1 MAMILRHP
9 TPRDGLVR
17 LVLVNAIAGSVMGVI
32 FAAALVLVDAQG
44 IGTLIRSS
52 DSGVLAF
59 LLLAGGFAVTF
70 GSLTAGT
77 AVMLMAGR
85 DSDGSDGGL
94 PGLGVELVPARVKAR
109 RPSSSGRLP
118 RQ

>member
-1 MAMILRHP
+1 MILRYP
-9 TPRDGLVR
+9 TPREGLVR

-32 FAAALVLVDAQG
+32 FAATLVLVDAQG
-44 IGTLIRSS
+44 IGALLRSS
-52 DSGVLAF
+52 DSGGLAF

-70 GSLTAGT
+70 GSLMAGT

-85 DSDGSDGGL
+85 DPDGPDGGL
-94 PGLGVELVPARVKAR
+94 PGPGVAFVPVRVKAL

-118 RQ
+118 RH